1 MNEVIPGSPTRID
14 DPADPRLD
22 DFRDLRQPGVRR
34 ARESGDF
41 LVAEGPNVVR
51 RLLQSGLHVRA
62 VLLAESKVGA
72 LDDVM
77 VAAAAAP
84 DAREGDEVGV
94 TAPRFPVYVVS
105 REVLTTVAG
114 FDLHRGVV
122 ASADRPS
129 DAGLAAVVARA
140 ATTHGTIAV
149 LEGLNDH
156 ENLGAIARSARGLG
170 IQALVLDP
178 TCADPWYRRTVRV
191 SMGEILHLPIA
202 RCSSMSEA
210 LAALRR
216 AGVVVAALTPN
227 PSVDGRESV
236 DIHTWTR
243 PDSGV
248 ALVLGAEG
256 PGLPADTLVASDVR
270 LRIPISSDVDS
281 LNVGHAAAIAFAMVS
296 RPDISSLASTARQA
310 PHSPR

>member
-1 MNEVIPGSPTRID
+1 MNEVTPGGPTRID

-34 ARESGDF
+34 SRESEGF

-51 RLLQSGLHVRA
+51 RLMQSSLRVRSL
-62 VLLAESKVGA
+62 LLAESKIDA
-72 LDDVM
+72 LDDVIT
-77 VAAAAAP
+77 AAAGAP
-84 DAREGDEVGV
+84 GDREGDPGA
-94 TAPRFPVYVVS
+94 TPRLPVYVVS
-105 REVLTTVAG
+105 REVLATVAG

-122 ASADRPS
+122 ASADRPP

-140 ATTHGTIAV
+140 ATTGGTIAV

-156 ENLGAIARSARGLG
+156 ENLGAIARSARALG
-170 IQALVLDP
+170 VQALVLDP

-202 RCSSMSEA
+202 RCSSMTEA
-210 LAALRR
+210 LTTLRR

-227 PSVDGRESV
+227 SSVDGRESV

-243 PDSGV
+243 PDSSV

-296 RPDISSLASTARQA
+296 RPDISALASTARQA